1 MGSPSKMS
9 PYTFLLN
16 KMCPK
21 WGMKKLWFHDRVSN
35 KCFKTW
41 MYFFKKK
48 CIIIYYVTNSNDE
61 EQETRKEWTSG
72 NILEKNTADA
82 DWKFPLAAAG
92 DAYWVERIFSK
103 WPYVSVFFSVELYF
117 LAGADWRVICGVD
130 DTWACAEYAPLH
142 KNFLLP
148 ADYFTNLLPF
158 FSTFTI
164 TQSFT
169 LLTYCYLNTA
179 SSCVFL

>member
-1 MGSPSKMS
+1 MGSPSKMC

-41 MYFFKKK
+41 MYFFFKK

-72 NILEKNTADA
+72 NILEKKNSGC
-82 DWKFPLAAAG
+82 WLEGSFSSCRRRSLRG
-92 DAYWVERIFSK
+92 GSMERIFSK

-164 TQSFT
+164 TQSICA
-169 LLTYCYLNTA
+169 LHY
-179 SSCVFL
+179 